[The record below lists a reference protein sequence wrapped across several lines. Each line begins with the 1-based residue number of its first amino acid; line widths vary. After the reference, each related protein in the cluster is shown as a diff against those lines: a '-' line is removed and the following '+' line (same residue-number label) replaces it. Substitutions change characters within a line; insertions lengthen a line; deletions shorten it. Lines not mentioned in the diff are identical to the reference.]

1 MSTQLPLLSITS
13 VSKRL
18 YHGSCTERSRWA
30 CNVVS
35 PLLQFLHS
43 ILPRYNYSTSLPTC
57 SSPCRSV
64 RRPPAPRHP
73 HMQIRRLPPSHTD
86 SAGLSCRVS
95 EGRGLGPSPPPSAPT
110 TSQNAPSASV
120 RWLCPRSALHPGPK
134 ACSTNEL
141 MDFQFSHSRWS
152 VSVTDGQCFCVVF
165 VFYTCRSECRP
176 GTSAAAV
183 SSSSVP
189 PATSRWWDVIRYGVS
204 SVLDQHW
211 RVSHMQSVVVYFKSG
226 GLQKIIRL
234 KNKGADLLI
243 GTSISSESSSLQY
256 YHNSDIGPNRSDTII
271 QKLFYNFGNIFCL
284 LFEICHGV
292 SPVCAC
298 VLRTVRAYIIVPRA

>member
-1 MSTQLPLLSITS
+1 MFVSLS
-13 VSKRL
+13 KAW
-18 YHGSCTERSRWA
+18 RWA
-30 CNVVS
+30 HNFLYYLWQVRVNACTTVHVQRGPGEPVTC

-73 HMQIRRLPPSHTD
+73 HMQIRRLPPPSHTD

-110 TSQNAPSASV
+110 TSENAPSASV

-141 MDFQFSHSRWS
+141 MDFQFFHSRWS
-152 VSVTDGQCFCVVF
+152 VSVTVGQCFCVVF

-176 GTSAAAV
+176 GTSAAV
-183 SSSSVP
+183 
-189 PATSRWWDVIRYGVS
+189 
-204 SVLDQHW
+204 
-211 RVSHMQSVVVYFKSG
+211 
-226 GLQKIIRL
+226 
-234 KNKGADLLI
+234 
-243 GTSISSESSSLQY
+243 
-256 YHNSDIGPNRSDTII
+256 
-271 QKLFYNFGNIFCL
+271 
-284 LFEICHGV
+284 
-292 SPVCAC
+292 
-298 VLRTVRAYIIVPRA
+298 